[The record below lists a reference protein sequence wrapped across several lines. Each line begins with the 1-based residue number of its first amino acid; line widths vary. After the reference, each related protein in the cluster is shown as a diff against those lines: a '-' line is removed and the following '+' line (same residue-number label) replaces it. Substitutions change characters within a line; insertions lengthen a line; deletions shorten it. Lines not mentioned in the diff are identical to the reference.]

1 MRPIVGLGD
10 ARPPGLAD
18 FRRRYTVINVNRI
31 YGGIVSAVELI
42 SGARCVG
49 YSCATTR
56 VRELDYAEYRAE
68 WRKRKLIKCAENKWS
83 ENFDEK
89 PHRS

>member
-18 FRRRYTVINVNRI
+18 FRRRYTIINVNRI
-31 YGGIVSAVELI
+31 YGGIVSSVELI

-56 VRELDYAEYRAE
+56 VRELDHAEYRAE